1 MKQITIFTPSYNRSH
16 LLLRLY
22 ESLKKQS
29 NRSFKWLIVDD
40 GSYDDTKQVVH
51 SWIKEGIIEIRY
63 YYQENQGM
71 HGAHNSA
78 YELIDTEL
86 NVCIDSDDY
95 LADNAVDKILKVWN
109 ENSNSNLA
117 GIIGLDATNDGGII
131 GSLLPDTETVT
142 LSGFY
147 ANGGTGDKKLVYR
160 TEVVNEYPKYG
171 IYSGERLVPL
181 GSKYILIDQDYEL
194 LVMNEVICV
203 VEYQEDGSS
212 GTIFK
217 QYKQSPK
224 GFAEARRVSMQYGIR
239 FRDRFRAAIH
249 YVSSVIFINDYKL
262 LRHNSNLG
270 LVFLAIP
277 FGIIL
282 NIYIRLRIRFS

>member
-16 LLLRLY
+16 LLPRLY

-40 GSYDDTKQVVH
+40 GSHDDTKQVVQ
-51 SWIKEGIIEIRY
+51 SWIEENLIEIQY
-63 YYQENQGM
+63 HYQENQGM
-71 HGAHNSA
+71 HGAHNTA
-78 YELIDTEL
+78 YEIIDTEL

-95 LADNAVDKILKVWN
+95 LADNAIGKIMDVWN
-109 ENSNSNLA
+109 KNSNTNLA
-117 GIIGLDATNDGGII
+117 GIIGLDATNDGNII
-131 GSLLPDTETVT
+131 GSLLPDVKTAT

-147 ANGGTGDKKLVYR
+147 AHGGTGDKKLVYR
-160 TEVVNEYPKYG
+160 TEIVKKYPKYG

-194 LVMNEVICV
+194 LVLNEVICV

-224 GFAEARRVSMQYGIR
+224 GFSEARIINMKYGVRRKDRIR
-239 FRDRFRAAIH
+239 ATIH
-249 YVSSVIFINDYKL
+249 YVSSAIFSKDYSFLKKSPKPTL
-262 LRHNSNLG
+262 T
-270 LVFLAIP
+270 FLAIP
-277 FGIIL
+277 IGIIL
-282 NIYIRLRIRFS
+282 NLYIRMKIYLS